1 MKKYDIRT
9 SILIIILAFIF
20 VIPLIFTFT
29 NSFMSRGEINDH
41 YSNYSSVSEAGEY
54 FSFKTIPDQFSLAQY
69 YEILISKSKFIRML
83 WNSIFY
89 TVPIV
94 VFHVIVSTMAAFIFA
109 KMEFRFKE
117 QIFFIYIVLMLMP
130 FQVILVPNYLVLE
143 KMNLINNMLSIILPG
158 IFNAFG
164 VFLLRQFMA
173 SIPDEVIEASLV
185 DGCSIF
191 GVFRHIILPNVKSGI
206 AALSILTFIDTW
218 NLVEQPLIFLN
229 DTDKYPMS
237 LYLSSLRSSELGISF
252 AASIIFMIPVLLL
265 FLYGEQYLIDGI
277 THTAIRK

>member
-41 YSNYSSVSEAGEY
+41 YSNYSSVSEEGEY

-89 TVPIV
+89 TIPIV
-94 VFHVIVSTMAAFIFA
+94 VFHVIISTMAAFIFA

-143 KMNLINNMLSIILPG
+143 KMNLINSMLSIILPG

-191 GVFRHIILPNVKSGI
+191 GVFRHIIIPNVKSGI

-237 LYLSSLRSSELGISF
+237 LYLSSIRSSELGISF

>member
-29 NSFMSRGEINDH
+29 NSFMSRGEINDY
-41 YSNYSSVSEAGEY
+41 YSNYSSVSEEGEY

-143 KMNLINNMLSIILPG
+143 RMNLIDNMLSIILPG

-191 GVFRHIILPNVKSGI
+191 GVFRHIIIPNVKSGI

-237 LYLSSLRSSELGISF
+237 LYLSSIRSSDLGISF

>member
-1 MKKYDIRT
+1 
-9 SILIIILAFIF
+9 
-20 VIPLIFTFT
+20 
-29 NSFMSRGEINDH
+29 
-41 YSNYSSVSEAGEY
+41 
-54 FSFKTIPDQFSLAQY
+54 
-69 YEILISKSKFIRML
+69 
-83 WNSIFY
+83 
-89 TVPIV
+89 
-94 VFHVIVSTMAAFIFA
+94 
-109 KMEFRFKE
+109 
-117 QIFFIYIVLMLMP
+117 
-130 FQVILVPNYLVLE
+130 
-143 KMNLINNMLSIILPG
+143 
-158 IFNAFG
+158 
-164 VFLLRQFMA
+164 MA

-191 GVFRHIILPNVKSGI
+191 GVFRHIIIPNVKSGI

-237 LYLSSLRSSELGISF
+237 LYLSSIRSSELGISF